1 MSPEINIEGTPV
13 YLDIESLPEEGFYYL
28 IGIRTITGDSVVQH
42 SFWANGP
49 SEESRIWWEFLSKL
63 MDIENPVVIRYGS
76 CESVFLKHRV
86 EQYGD
91 PPNDSGVAKALE
103 TSINLQIGRAHVCTP
118 VTL

>member
-63 MDIENPVVIRYGS
+63 MEIENPVVIRYGS
-76 CESVFLKHRV
+76 FESVFLKHMRS
-86 EQYGD
+86 E
-91 PPNDSGVAKALE
+91 E
-103 TSINLQIGRAHVCTP
+103 HTSELQSLTNLVCR
-118 VTL
+118 LL